1 MDSRHRFVLIHSR
14 PISLVVISIAS
25 SSPRIICGLKG
36 NGNIFIIKAKI
47 EPIAVTSFDIN
58 MDSSLNVSEAVEIY
72 YHPGIAPGFD
82 SQLDHPYTMI
92 FQQNVI
98 GMGKG
103 NVTVLPNLL
112 SPVYIPANAT
122 YSFYITTVG
131 SNTTTTTTGGAT
143 LWYNVGV
150 AVGDIVAS
158 DQYVKI
164 GEGYAVSYPFLNY
177 TKRKRWNGEEC
188 LPPCPIDFVMQSKLK
203 LLVLSLSST
212 LQAMCTML

>member
-1 MDSRHRFVLIHSR
+1 LLTPLLELF
-14 PISLVVISIAS
+14 
-25 SSPRIICGLKG
+25 CGSKG
-36 NGNIFIIKAKI
+36 NGNIFVIKAKI

-58 MDSSLNVSEAVEIY
+58 MDSSPNVSEAVEIY

-82 SQLDHPYTMI
+82 SPLDFPYTKI
-92 FQQNVI
+92 FEQNVI

-103 NVTVLPNLL
+103 NVTVLPNLP
-112 SPVYIPANAT
+112 SPVFIPANAT
-122 YSFYITTVG
+122 YSFYITTVVN
-131 SNTTTTTTGGAT
+131 NTTTTTSGETN

-177 TKRKRWNGEEC
+177 TKRKRWNGEDAC
-188 LPPCPIDFVMQSKLK
+188 LHISN
-203 LLVLSLSST
+203 
-212 LQAMCTML
+212 